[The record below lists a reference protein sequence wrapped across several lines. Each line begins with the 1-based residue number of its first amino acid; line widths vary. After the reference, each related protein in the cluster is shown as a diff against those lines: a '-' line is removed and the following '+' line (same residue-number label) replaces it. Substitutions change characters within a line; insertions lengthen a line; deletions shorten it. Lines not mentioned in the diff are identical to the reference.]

1 METLVIGIGATL
13 GTLRGPAV
21 CVAWSV
27 EALAGLWRP
36 RSQQLDRAGRA
47 PGPASIILFLFRSWL
62 LRYDW
67 P

>member
-36 RSQQLDRAGRA
+36 QPQKLDRAGRA
-47 PGPASIILFLFRSWL
+47 LGVASIILFLLRSWL
-62 LRYDW
+62 LRYVW
-67 P
+67 L